1 MAATEKKVEEET
13 KVIEEK
19 QPVSGKRHLFG
30 RQKPLH
36 AALGSGK
43 TADILLWRQKQMS
56 GAIIVSATVIW
67 LLFERIG
74 YHLLPFLCHCL
85 ILTLAILFLWSN
97 LSSFVNKSPPKFPD
111 VRLSQEMC
119 DCIALLLKDQI
130 NQACLFLREMTSGK
144 DLKRFLSV
152 IFTLW
157 VVSVIGGWFEFL
169 TLVYILFVLLLTAP
183 LLYERNEDLVDAYGE
198 KLGNEIMAVLQKM
211 EYTFGPHK
219 IDHKDVFYSTDLLY
233 AFVNLRPVGPGKFVR
248 DWGCV

>member
-1 MAATEKKVEEET
+1 MAATENK
-13 KVIEEK
+13 IEELTDESK
-19 QPVSGKRHLFG
+19 QNNEDNQSVSGSRHLFG

-56 GAIIVSATVIW
+56 GAIFVSATVIW

-74 YHLLPFLCHCL
+74 YHLLPFLCHFL

-97 LSSFVNKSPPKFPD
+97 LSSFVNKSPPKVPD
-111 VRLSQEMC
+111 IRLSQEMC

-130 NQACLFLREMTSGK
+130 NQVCLFLREMTTGR
-144 DLKRFLSV
+144 DLKRFMSV

-169 TLVYILFVLLLTAP
+169 TLVYILFVLMLTAP
-183 LLYERNEDLVDAYGE
+183 LLYERNEKLVDAYGE
-198 KLGNEIMAVLQKM
+198 KAGNEIKATLEKLPLPFFKSNKQ
-211 EYTFGPHK
+211 H
-219 IDHKDVFYSTDLLY
+219 
-233 AFVNLRPVGPGKFVR
+233 
-248 DWGCV
+248 